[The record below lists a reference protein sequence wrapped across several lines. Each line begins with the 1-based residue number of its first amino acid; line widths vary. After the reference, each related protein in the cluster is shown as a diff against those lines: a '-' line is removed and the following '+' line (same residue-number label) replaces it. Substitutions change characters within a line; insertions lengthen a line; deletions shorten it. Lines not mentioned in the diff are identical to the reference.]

1 MAISNKDRISRTLD
15 LMRDG
20 LVPFVERE
28 LKAKLG
34 SSWLKAVN
42 DSLRENLRQRA
53 DGSVGWDTQG
63 LFTVIEK
70 WWGDVFRFPLGRME
84 RSYIN
89 ELRETRN
96 DFAHEKTFTYEDTER
111 ALDTGQRLLRA
122 VSAGQ
127 HADAIEKLRV
137 DLKRTI
143 YDEQRRQQ
151 VRRQSTLTL
160 EGTPKAGLR
169 PWREV
174 ITPHA
179 DVATGRYSEAEFAAD
194 LAQVDQGN
202 AGAEY
207 GDPAEFYRRTFLTD
221 GLHKL
226 LAGAMRRLSRQG
238 GDPVVDLQTNFG
250 GGKTHSMLALY
261 HMAGHA
267 EPGALNGLDQLMAE
281 AGVTTLPKIQRAVL
295 VGTALSPGEPTQH
308 DDGIATRT
316 LWGELA
322 WQLGRR
328 DGYGMVAES
337 DQARVSPGSR
347 LLGQLLERYAPAL
360 VLVDEWVAFVRQ
372 LYANNELPAGTFDS
386 NMTFVQAL
394 SEAVKATPGALLVAS
409 LPASQIE
416 IGGEG
421 GQVALERLKNTFG
434 RIESSW
440 RPATAEEGFEI
451 VRRRLFEPMV
461 DRELFAARDNV
472 VKAFSDL
479 YRESGAAFPAECSEA
494 DYRRRLEAAYPI
506 HPELFDRLNNAWG
519 ALDRFQRTRGVL
531 RLMAAVINALW
542 EQGDKGLMIMPGS
555 IPLHDPTVQAELTR
569 YLEQKW
575 DAIISA
581 DVDGPNATPLAV
593 DRENPNLQRYGA
605 ARRVARTIFMASAP
619 TYGGPNPGIDD
630 RRIRLGCAQPGE
642 TPGSFGDALRRLA
655 DGATYLYVDSG
666 RYWFSVQPSVTRTAD
681 DRASALDVDDVW
693 AELIRRLRADRERGP
708 FAAVHVVP
716 ESSGEVPD
724 EMEARLVVLGPGYPH
739 DTTGESK
746 AKTAAEEIL
755 TRRGQQPRIF
765 RNALLFLAPDHRRLS
780 ELEQAMRLFMA
791 WRSIVQDQET
801 LNLDA
806 FQRRQADSKEKE
818 WNKTVD
824 ARIGETWVWAMAP
837 YQPDPKQPGIE
848 WVINRLSGQ
857 DSIARRAGKR
867 FESDEALLTQLGAR
881 RLRTALDQFCLW
893 RDRDHVEIKQVLDDF
908 ATYLYLS
915 RLRDRQL
922 VIDAVRSAIS
932 QLVCD
937 HFAYADGYDASA
949 ERYLGLSA
957 TGGGSVSID
966 LSGLL
971 VMPEPALIQI
981 ESERGVRPP
990 PGKGKEET
998 PPLPPPPSPHRRF
1011 YASVT
1016 IDPTRAGRDVGR
1028 IAEEVIQ
1035 HLSTL
1040 GRADV
1045 KLTLEIQ
1052 ANAPDGVPDDIQR
1065 VVTENCQTL
1074 KFTTHGFE

>member
-15 LMRDG
+15 LLRDG

-34 SSWLKAVN
+34 SSWLKVVN
-42 DSLRENLRQRA
+42 DSLRESLRQRP
-53 DGSVGWDTQG
+53 DGTVAWDTQG
-63 LFTVIEK
+63 LFTVMEK
-70 WWGDVFRFPLGRME
+70 WWGDVFRFPLGRVE

-96 DFAHEKTFTYEDTER
+96 DFVHDKTFTYDDTER
-111 ALDTGQRLLRA
+111 ALDTAQRLLRA
-122 VSAGQ
+122 VSAGRE
-127 HADAIEKLRV
+127 ADGIERLRV
-137 DLKRTI
+137 DLRRTI

-151 VRRQSTLTL
+151 VRRQAPLTL

-194 LAQVDQGN
+194 LAQVDQGQ
-202 AGAEY
+202 ASAEY

-221 GLHKL
+221 GLRRL
-226 LAGAMRRLSRQG
+226 LTGAMRRLSRQG

-261 HMAGHA
+261 HLAGPG
-267 EPGALNGLDQLMAE
+267 EPGSLPGLDQLMAE
-281 AGVTTLPKIQRAVL
+281 VGVQALPHVHRAAL
-295 VGTALSPGEPTQH
+295 VGTALSPGEPTRH
-308 DDGIATRT
+308 EDGVATRT

-328 DGYGMVAES
+328 DGYAMVAES

-347 LLGQLLERYAPAL
+347 LLGQLLERYSPAL
-360 VLVDEWVAFVRQ
+360 LLIDEWVAFVRQ
-372 LYANNELPAGTFDS
+372 LYANNELAAGTFDS

-394 SEAVKATPGALLVAS
+394 SEAVKATSGALLVAS

-421 GQVALERLKNTFG
+421 GEVALERLKNTFG

-440 RPATAEEGFEI
+440 RPATPEEGFEI

-461 DRELFAARDNV
+461 ERELFAARDNV
-472 VKAFSDL
+472 VKAFADL

-506 HPELFDRLNNAWG
+506 HPELFDRLNNDWG
-519 ALDRFQRTRGVL
+519 SLDRFQRTRGVL

-542 EQGDKGLMIMPGS
+542 EQGDKGLMIMPAS
-555 IPLHDPTVQAELTR
+555 IPLHEPTVLAELTR

-581 DVDGPNATPLAV
+581 DVDGPNATPLAI

-630 RRIRLGCAQPGE
+630 RRIRLGSTQPGE

-655 DGATYLYVDSG
+655 DRATFLYVDAG
-666 RYWFSVQPSVTRTAD
+666 RYWLSTQPSVTRTAD
-681 DRASALDVDDVW
+681 DRAAALEADDVW
-693 AELIRRLRADRERGP
+693 PELIKRLRQDRERGP

-716 ESSGEVPD
+716 ENSGEVPD
-724 EMEARLVVLGPGYPH
+724 EMEARLVVLGPDYPH
-739 DTTGESK
+739 DTVGESK
-746 AKTAAEEIL
+746 AKAAAEEIL
-755 TRRGQQPRIF
+755 RRRGQQPRIY
-765 RNALLFLAPDHRRLS
+765 RNALLFLAPDRRRLG
-780 ELEQAMRLFMA
+780 ELEQAMRFFMA

-806 FQRRQADSKEKE
+806 FQRRQADSKATE
-818 WNKTVD
+818 WEKTVT
-824 ARIGETWVWAMAP
+824 ARVGETWVWAMAP
-837 YQPDPKQPGIE
+837 HQPDPKQPGIE
-848 WVINRLSGQ
+848 WVINRVNGQ
-857 DSIARRAGKR
+857 DSIAKRASKR
-867 FESDEALLTQLGAR
+867 FESDEALLIQLGPG
-881 RLRTALDQFCLW
+881 RLRKALDQFGLW
-893 RDRDHVEIKQVLDDF
+893 RDQDHVEIKQVIADF
-908 ATYLYLS
+908 ATYLYLP

-922 VIDAVRSAIS
+922 VMDAIRAAIS

-937 HFAYADGYDASA
+937 HFAYADSL
-949 ERYLGLSA
+949 EETRYVGLVA
-957 TGGGSVSID
+957 TGSGAVVID
-966 LSGLL
+966 PFGLI
-971 VMPEPALIQI
+971 VKSQVALAQ
-981 ESERGVRPP
+981 RG
-990 PGKGKEET
+990 KT
-998 PPLPPPPSPHRRF
+998 PPPPPPPPPQPTSLPRHF
-1011 YASVT
+1011 YASVA
-1016 IDPTRAGRDVGR
+1016 IDPDRAGRDVGR

-1035 HLSTL
+1035 HLTTSM
-1040 GRADV
+1040 RADV
-1045 KLTLEIQ
+1045 KLTLEIE
-1052 ANAPDGVPDDIQR
+1052 ADAPEGMPENIRR

-1074 KFTTHGFE
+1074 KFITHGFR